1 MNKELTQ
8 AHKVSNL
15 AFGSFER
22 YSPGYAIYLCVYIAK
37 EVVAMAVDI
46 CNPQNERSLT
56 SLMFWPLEGQDWADL
71 AAVDKDGRDIADK
84 SALRVAL
91 HSDLLAEKLK

>member
-15 AFGSFER
+15 AFGPFER

-37 EVVAMAVDI
+37 EVASMAVDVWRT
-46 CNPQNERSLT
+46 NNQWPLT

-71 AAVDKDGRDIADK
+71 AAVDKDSRDIADK

-91 HSDLLAEKLK
+91 HSNLLAEKLK